1 MEKSNKI
8 KVRPKKKKEIKKKAT
23 KELKV
28 KIRRGKRR
36 DITIDDKEIQHL
48 LIGKP
53 RKIKDAEE
61 LINFFNAYILTCL
74 EKKRKYEIVPIK
86 TVDTKGLLEEIEPES
101 DDLTLEEEITEG
113 KASKKEW
120 GKQEI
125 TNKLES
131 KYEIK
136 ETIERKQTPS
146 IGGFLTFLGWLS
158 YRTWERYRDSE
169 DLWPTVEQIDNYLE
183 SVIID
188 QAAKWK
194 YNSGIAQFILNVKY
208 NRIPKNKVDQTIQG
222 DVFNESDFIKD

>member
-113 KASKKEW
+113 KASKKE
-120 GKQEI
+120 
-125 TNKLES
+125 
-131 KYEIK
+131 
-136 ETIERKQTPS
+136 
-146 IGGFLTFLGWLS
+146 
-158 YRTWERYRDSE
+158 
-169 DLWPTVEQIDNYLE
+169 
-183 SVIID
+183 
-188 QAAKWK
+188 
-194 YNSGIAQFILNVKY
+194 
-208 NRIPKNKVDQTIQG
+208 
-222 DVFNESDFIKD
+222 